1 MKCVNAL
8 ICIRS
13 LQAVVTALQPLFEMD
28 IYLTRSIV
36 ASLNVSELVSV
47 FNENW
52 IPIEVACATTLHW
65 MKTTKGNWSFW
76 TPQQFPFTEEETV
89 ILLL

>member
-1 MKCVNAL
+1 VIIQCVNAL
-8 ICIRS
+8 IIIRS
-13 LQAVVTALQPLFEMD
+13 LQEVVAALKPLFEMD
-28 IYLTRSIV
+28 IYITRSIV

-52 IPIEVACATTLHW
+52 IPIEVACAATVHW
-65 MKTTKGNWSFW
+65 IKEGRWDFMFAYTKA
-76 TPQQFPFTEEETV
+76 EKV